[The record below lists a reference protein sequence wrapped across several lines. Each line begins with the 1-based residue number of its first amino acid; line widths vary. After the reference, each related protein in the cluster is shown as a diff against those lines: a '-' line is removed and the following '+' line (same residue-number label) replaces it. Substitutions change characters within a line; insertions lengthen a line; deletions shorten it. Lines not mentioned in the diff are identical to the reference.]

1 MLTSAPVMAAVLTW
15 VSTTK
20 SALFGFVYLFTFS
33 LGMCTLL
40 VVVGLSAGA
49 ITRLPRAGMWMVW
62 VKKGFAF
69 VMLGMAE
76 YYLIKMGQ
84 VYF

>member
-1 MLTSAPVMAAVLTW
+1 MTLAA
-15 VSTTK
+15 
-20 SALFGFVYLFTFS
+20 FG
-33 LGMCTLL
+33 MILL
-40 VVVGLSAGA
+40 LS
-49 ITRLPRAGMWMVW
+49 RAGFEAENLEDF
-62 VKKGFAF
+62 KGLNKRSKWFAF